1 MDVLDAKKKSNIK
14 IIIIIIIFT
23 DLKARS
29 EQVTRLLHNSESLD
43 ILKIHNLAPPGFSS
57 LNFH

>member
-29 EQVTRLLHNSESLD
+29 EQVTMLLNNSESLD
-43 ILKIHNLAPPGFSS
+43 IL
-57 LNFH
+57 

>member
-14 IIIIIIIFT
+14 IIIFFFFT

-29 EQVTRLLHNSESLD
+29 EQVTMLLNNSESLD
-43 ILKIHNLAPPGFSS
+43 IL
-57 LNFH
+57 